1 MTDASHLDGNALG
14 GPLGEI
20 FAVDLTAAMTTCAT
34 CRDVGPVAGLMVY
47 MDAPGAVGRCPTCGS
62 AQVRLAASAERWWL
76 DLSGVRALEI
86 PRPPS

>member
-1 MTDASHLDGNALG
+1 
-14 GPLGEI
+14 
-20 FAVDLTAAMTTCAT
+20 
-34 CRDVGPVAGLMVY
+34 MVY